1 MNDSEILWMTN
12 DKLPIK
18 MNADVVMIIDW
29 LWWWTSYTK
38 IWIKPSKQWKS
49 KTEREMK
56 DNVVLV
62 SVVIK

>member
-38 IWIKPSKQWKS
+38 I
-49 KTEREMK
+49 
-56 DNVVLV
+56 
-62 SVVIK
+62 